1 MSVTYES
8 PTRYLSDTESNNNGK
23 NNVMYSISSNEND
36 GSPCTS
42 PFNASRL
49 QIPEQQHQQQLP
61 SASHL
66 NQEFFNALQKRQN
79 NFQSSTGLLP
89 QTYRYQHLE
98 DLAPIESEDL
108 NELMTKYDCHQ
119 VLVID
124 VRSFAFY
131 AKNRIKSAIHIS
143 IPSVLLKRPT
153 YTLDK
158 ICESIVFEEA
168 ANRLKNWHHAT
179 HIIFYDHAS
188 YKPSDSGNSA
198 TAILLGSKLRKSGYS
213 GQLNY
218 LQGGYAAFSNT
229 YPHQC
234 ELAELD
240 SINQT
245 KRHQTEPISL
255 LPTSNKTPAVNPFF
269 SNIRQNLE
277 LSHGPLEERFPV
289 RLPYGSKNDN
299 GIISSASHHSAI
311 SNHHPRF
318 GLAGSSVDAEGN
330 FVLPVWL
337 KTIMKNDT
345 GPKKLAEKYEQLER
359 LEQDRLS
366 TVMKYHSN
374 GLGLATTLHQ
384 QDQPKTEFPF
394 SITSSMEKGTLNRYD
409 NIWPYGMSY
418 TFVRVND
425 STKRY
430 VL

>member
-49 QIPEQQHQQQLP
+49 KIPEQQHQQQLP

-79 NFQSSTGLLP
+79 NFQSSTGSLP
-89 QTYRYQHLE
+89 QTYRHQHLE
-98 DLAPIESEDL
+98 DLAPIESENL

-168 ANRLKNWHHAT
+168 ANRLKNWHRAT

-218 LQGGYAAFSNT
+218 LQGKYFYFFDMEIQSVYSTVLIGGYAAFSNT

-255 LPTSNKTPAVNPFF
+255 LPTSNKAPAVNPFF

-299 GIISSASHHSAI
+299 GIISTTSHHSAI

-330 FVLPVWL
+330 FVLPIWL
-337 KTIMKNDT
+337 KAIMKNDT
-345 GPKKLAEKYEQLER
+345 GPKKLAEKYEVRFKDL
-359 LEQDRLS
+359 LVLPI
-366 TVMKYHSN
+366 HSN
-374 GLGLATTLHQ
+374 DIMCCSNWKDLSKIDYPL
-384 QDQPKTEFPF
+384 
-394 SITSSMEKGTLNRYD
+394 S
-409 NIWPYGMSY
+409 
-418 TFVRVND
+418 
-425 STKRY
+425 
-430 VL
+430 